1 MPTGSVTIES
11 VDYLQRCLL
20 PPADMGGP
28 GTSGAP
34 ETRRL
39 LRVLGIGR
47 PDKEFKRRPTFPDE
61 RWRPHTAGLITGLYG
76 YRIPV
81 AFYLVGA
88 GDGVRVQLG
97 TWSAKAGAA
106 GDAQDR

>member
-1 MPTGSVTIES
+1 MKAGSVSTES

-47 PDKEFKRRPTFPDE
+47 PDKELKRRPT
-61 RWRPHTAGLITGLYG
+61 LC
-76 YRIPV
+76 
-81 AFYLVGA
+81 VGPTLA
-88 GDGVRVQLG
+88 PLR
-97 TWSAKAGAA
+97 TTSIS
-106 GDAQDR
+106 